1 MSVSPSKLVI
11 IVCESS
17 IAIIGAVL
25 GIFFFDGQAA
35 QVVGFCTFIYAVVT
49 IKLEMHFHA
58 EDSLFEKFPLL
69 HSLRECDTDSEMLTV
84 IKRFHEINHPLL
96 NEIKK
101 SAWIQ
106 FSTEISSLCLNKRSD
121 NLTPAEYIGFI
132 EGQLKKAS
140 NGSRVI
146 AVSLYGQDEFLDN
159 NYEKNFHEA
168 QKYAV
173 SRGVQIERIFLC
185 SLPRMYDL
193 KETPYWSDHLGLI
206 DGRFADL
213 SDVESSGVRVRS
225 GFILIDDALF
235 DDRPL
240 QIGLSGIVSTNQLD
254 IDRARK
260 VFSSLERHAIALGE
274 LA

>member
-1 MSVSPSKLVI
+1 
-11 IVCESS
+11 
-17 IAIIGAVL
+17 
-25 GIFFFDGQAA
+25 
-35 QVVGFCTFIYAVVT
+35 
-49 IKLEMHFHA
+49 
-58 EDSLFEKFPLL
+58 
-69 HSLRECDTDSEMLTV
+69 MLTV